1 MRIFDLHPCQE
12 IGALKSALKDAI
24 LDGVVPNEH
33 EAALE
38 FILKRAAKMGLT
50 PINPLPAGTVD

>member
-1 MRIFDLHPCQE
+1 LQPCQE
-12 IGALKSALKDAI
+12 IGTLKSALKDAI

-50 PINPLPAGTVD
+50 PVNPLPTGTVD